1 VTGSDP
7 LVTPSSPWMPLRIG
21 VFRMMWLAA
30 LASNIA
36 TWMQT
41 VGAQWMLVH
50 GPHPALLVA
59 LVQTA
64 DMLPDFAFGLVG
76 GVLAD
81 TLNRRKLLIA
91 VQCGLAVVGTALAVV
106 TFAHAMTPV
115 LLLSFTFVLGFSS
128 VFATPAFQ
136 SLVPD
141 LVPRDQLVAASSL
154 SSISVNVA
162 RSIGPAIAGVVI
174 AWLGVGA
181 VFALNAAIFA
191 ATAVALALWRPSEQA
206 ARPTLRAESFLPA
219 IRAGWRYIQHSPVVV
234 RLLGRAAF
242 FLVPTA
248 ALWALLP
255 LIASERLRLGAD
267 GYGILLGALGVGAIG
282 GAMVLGRLR
291 AHLSLNAVVLAS
303 SAVCAGA
310 LVEVAM
316 VRVPA
321 ITVITLFLTGIAWT
335 AVLASVTAE
344 LQLFLPVWVRARGLS
359 VFQMVLLGALAF
371 GSVLWGAVA
380 NSAGLVA
387 AFLAAA
393 GCMVLGAATIWIWPF
408 FDTEGMDRTTVPG
421 EAADVHTLDAT
432 SAAGPVMIQVS
443 YTVAAEHQA
452 AFLEAMIAV
461 RLSRLRTGA
470 TDWGLLRAIDSPTAF
485 AESFTV
491 PTWEEHVR
499 QNTERTTGA
508 DQVFLDA
515 ARAFSDPAPQVVHLS
530 VVELPEPT
538 T

>member
-1 VTGSDP
+1 
-7 LVTPSSPWMPLRIG
+7 
-21 VFRMMWLAA
+21 MMWLAA

-64 DMLPDFAFGLVG
+64 DMVPDFAFGLVG

-81 TLNRRKLLIA
+81 TLNRRRLLIA

-106 TFAHAMTPV
+106 TFAQAMTPL

-162 RSIGPAIAGVVI
+162 RSLGPAIAGVVI
-174 AWLGVGA
+174 AWFGVGA

-191 ATAVALALWRPSEQA
+191 ATALALALWRPSQET

-219 IRAGWRYIQHSPVVV
+219 IRAGWRYIQHAPVVV

-282 GAMVLGRLR
+282 GAILLRRLR
-291 AHLSLNAVVLAS
+291 ALLSLNGVVVAS

-321 ITVITLFLTGIAWT
+321 ITVITLFLTGVAWT
-335 AVLASVTAE
+335 AVLSSVNAE
-344 LQLFLPVWVRARGLS
+344 LQLFLPAWVRARGLS
-359 VFQMVLLGALAF
+359 VYQMVLLGALAF
-371 GSVLWGAVA
+371 GSALWGALA
-380 NSAGLVA
+380 NYAGLVP
-387 AFLAAA
+387 AFLTAA
-393 GCMVLGAATIWIWPF
+393 GCMVAGAATIGIWPF
-408 FDTEGMDRTTVPG
+408 IDTRGMDRSTVPG
-421 EAADVHTLDAT
+421 GAANLHTMGAT
-432 SAAGPVMIQVS
+432 SSAGPVVVQVT
-443 YTVAAEHQA
+443 YTIAAERQP

-470 TDWGLLRAIDSPTAF
+470 TDWGLLHVLDSPESFT
-485 AESFTV
+485 ESFTV

-499 QNTERTTGA
+499 QHTERLTGT
-508 DQVFLDA
+508 DQVFLDTA
-515 ARAFSDPAPQVVHLS
+515 KALSDPVPQVVHLG
-530 VVELPEPT
+530 VVDPLEPT
-538 T
+538 AQ

>member
-1 VTGSDP
+1 MTGGDR
-7 LVTPSSPWMPLRIG
+7 LVTSSSTWGPLRIR
-21 VFRMMWLAA
+21 VFRMLWLAA

-50 GPHPALLVA
+50 GPHPAFLVA

-64 DMLPDFAFGLVG
+64 DMVPDFAFGLVG

-91 VQCGLAVVGTALAVV
+91 VQCGLTVVGTALAVV
-106 TFAHAMTPV
+106 TFSHAMTPL

-162 RSIGPAIAGVVI
+162 RSVGPAIAGLVI
-174 AWLGVGA
+174 AGFGVGA
-181 VFALNAAIFA
+181 VFALNAVIFA
-191 ATAVALALWRPSEQA
+191 ATALALVLWRPSQQT

-219 IRAGWRYIQHSPVVV
+219 IRAGWRYIQHSPVVL

-255 LIASERLRLGAD
+255 LIASERLRLGAG

-282 GAMVLGRLR
+282 GAMVLGQLR
-291 AHLSLNAVVLAS
+291 ALLSLNGVVVTS
-303 SAVCAGA
+303 SAVCSVA
-310 LVEVAM
+310 LAEVAM

-321 ITVITLFLTGIAWT
+321 ITVITLFLTGVAWT
-335 AVLASVTAE
+335 AVLSSVNAE
-344 LQLFLPVWVRARGLS
+344 LQLFLPAWVRARGLS
-359 VFQMVLLGALAF
+359 VYQMVLLGALAF

-380 NSAGLVA
+380 NYAGLVP

-393 GCMVLGAATIWIWPF
+393 GSMVAGAATIWIWPF
-408 FDTEGMDRTTVPG
+408 IDTRGMDRSTVPG
-421 EAADVHTLDAT
+421 DPASIHTLDAT
-432 SAAGPVMIQVS
+432 STGGPVVVQIS
-443 YTVAAEHQA
+443 YTVAIEHQP
-452 AFLEAMIAV
+452 AFLDAMIAV

-470 TDWGLLRAIDSPTAF
+470 TDWGLLRVVDSPNEFT
-485 AESFTV
+485 ESFTV

-499 QNTERTTGA
+499 QHTERTTGT
-508 DQVFLDA
+508 DQEFVDA
-515 ARAFSDPAPQVVHLS
+515 AQAFSSPAPRVVHLS
-530 VVELPEPT
+530 VVELPE
-538 T
+538 

>member
-1 VTGSDP
+1 MT
-7 LVTPSSPWMPLRIG
+7 SSSTWMPLRIR

-64 DMLPDFAFGLVG
+64 DMVPDFAFGLVG

-81 TLNRRKLLIA
+81 TLNRRRLLIA

-106 TFAHAMTPV
+106 TFARAMTPP
-115 LLLSFTFVLGFSS
+115 LLLGFTFILGFSS

-154 SSISVNVA
+154 SSISVNAA
-162 RSIGPAIAGVVI
+162 RSLGPAIAGVVI
-174 AWLGVGA
+174 AWFGVGA
-181 VFALNAAIFA
+181 VFALNAVIFA
-191 ATAVALALWRPSEQA
+191 ATALALVLWQPSRQT

-234 RLLGRAAF
+234 RLLVRAAS

-255 LIASERLRLGAD
+255 LIASERLRLGAG

-282 GAMVLGRLR
+282 GAILLGRLR
-291 AHLSLNAVVLAS
+291 ALLSLNRVVMAS

-321 ITVITLFLTGIAWT
+321 ITVITLFLTGVAWT
-335 AVLASVTAE
+335 AVLSSVNAE
-344 LQLFLPVWVRARGLS
+344 LQLFLPAWVRARGLS
-359 VFQMVLLGALAF
+359 VYQMVLLGALAF
-371 GSVLWGAVA
+371 GSALWGAFA
-380 NSAGLVA
+380 NYAGLVPT
-387 AFLAAA
+387 FLVAA
-393 GCMVLGAATIWIWPF
+393 GCMVAGAATIAIWPF
-408 FDTEGMDRTTVPG
+408 IDTRGMDRSTVPG
-421 EAADVHTLDAT
+421 ETANLHTLGTT
-432 SAAGPVMIQVS
+432 SAAGPVVVHVT
-443 YTVAAEHQA
+443 YTIAAEHQP

-470 TDWGLLRAIDSPTAF
+470 TDWGLLHVLDSPDSFT
-485 AESFTV
+485 ESFMV

-499 QNTERTTGA
+499 QHTERLTGT

-515 ARAFSDPAPQVVHLS
+515 AKALSDPAPRVVHLG
-530 VVELPEPT
+530 VVDLSEQPAQ
-538 T
+538 